1 MRDFSREI
9 AEDDAA
15 FEHLEVITAD
25 DVNGEPEI
33 AEPEEEDA

>member
-1 MRDFSREI
+1 MRDFSKEI

-15 FEHLEVITAD
+15 FERLEVITSD

-33 AEPEEEDA
+33 IEAEEDA

>member
-15 FEHLEVITAD
+15 FERLDVISDD
-25 DVNGEPEI
+25 DVKGEPDM
-33 AEPEEEDA
+33 PEAEED

>member
-1 MRDFSREI
+1 MRDFSQEI

-15 FEHLEVITAD
+15 FERLEVITVD

-33 AEPEEEDA
+33 IKAEEDA